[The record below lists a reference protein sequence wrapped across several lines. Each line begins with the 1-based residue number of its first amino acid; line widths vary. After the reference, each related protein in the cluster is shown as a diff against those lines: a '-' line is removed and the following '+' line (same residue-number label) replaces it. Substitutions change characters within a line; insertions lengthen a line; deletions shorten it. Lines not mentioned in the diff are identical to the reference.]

1 MLLSR
6 LYYLLSTAAPTA
18 TLIHCII
25 LGFPDAI
32 AGHAQDKTTFHR
44 LLRRVVLRRIESL
57 FVNIAVANIGLGR
70 SQVNRLDRATTVS
83 STFGELQEL
92 VAL

>member
-6 LYYLLSTAAPTA
+6 FYYLLSTAPTA

-57 FVNIAVANIGLGR
+57 LVGIAVANIGLGR
-70 SQVNRLDRATTVS
+70 SCMNRLDRATTVS
-83 STFGELQEL
+83 STFGALQEL
-92 VAL
+92 VEL